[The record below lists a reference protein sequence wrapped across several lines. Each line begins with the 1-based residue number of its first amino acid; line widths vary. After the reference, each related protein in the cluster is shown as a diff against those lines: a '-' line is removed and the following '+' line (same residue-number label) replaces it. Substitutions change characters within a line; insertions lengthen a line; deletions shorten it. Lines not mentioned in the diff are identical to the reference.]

1 MSPIIE
7 AVREDIEFGRE
18 VIRLEAAAV
27 AALAALLD
35 ERFGRAVDLVLG
47 CEGHVITTGMGKS
60 GIIAQKLSAT
70 LASTGTPSFFLHP
83 AEAIHGDLG
92 RVAPKDLVVA
102 LSNSGATEEVLRL
115 VPSVKRIGARLIVI
129 TGSPETQ
136 LARHA
141 DCVLQLG
148 ALPEACPVGLAPT
161 TSTTAQL
168 ALGDALAMAVA
179 KRRKFSREDYAL
191 YHPGGEL
198 GRSLLR
204 VSELMRGTDAVP
216 PARVGTITKD
226 ALVAAGGLGRRPGA
240 LPVVAADGKLAG
252 LLTDGDVRRHVLR
265 DAAFIRRPIEEVMT
279 TSPLSVRFDQL
290 AAEAWRMMKEK
301 NFDELPVVDRDGRY
315 LGLLDVQ
322 DLLVAGFASEGG

>member
-1 MSPIIE
+1 M
-7 AVREDIEFGRE
+7 REDIEFARE

-27 AALAALLD
+27 AALEALLD
-35 ERFGRAVDLVLG
+35 ERFERAVELVLR
-47 CEGHVITTGMGKS
+47 CEGHVVATGMGKS
-60 GIIAQKLSAT
+60 GLIAQKVSAT

-92 RVAPKDLVVA
+92 RVGRKDLVLA
-102 LSNSGATEEVLRL
+102 LSNSGATDEVLRL
-115 VPSVKRIGARLIVI
+115 VPSVKLIGARLIAI
-129 TGSPETQ
+129 TRSPDSP

-141 DCVLQLG
+141 DCVLPLG

-179 KRRKFSREDYAL
+179 KRRNFSREDYAL

-204 VSELMRGTDAVP
+204 VSELMRRADAVP

-226 ALVAAGGLGRRPGA
+226 ALVEAGGLGRRPGA
-240 LPVVAADGKLAG
+240 LPVVSADGKLRG

-265 DAAFIRRPIEEVMT
+265 DPAFIRRPIEEVMT
-279 TSPLSVRFDQL
+279 KSPLAARFDQL

-301 NFDELPVVDRDGRY
+301 NFDELPVVDAEGRY

-322 DLLVAGFASEGG
+322 DLLEAGFAAEGG